1 MFSTLWVLGS
11 GARWHCLC
19 RNFSLKWPTEEEE
32 VLTPGHLCSV
42 PSLPRQVAVI
52 SLVLQEP
59 VVYTCSIFYRVSF
72 QDHWGKKKKMIILLS
87 LWILPIIYKT
97 MQRNFRIVNL
107 TRKPENICCLH
118 FTDYL
123 NVEIVRTRKHSTAEA
138 GLMMSATPWHQKSL
152 ANYILAEMNPVV
164 TFMI

>member
-1 MFSTLWVLGS
+1 
-11 GARWHCLC
+11 
-19 RNFSLKWPTEEEE
+19 
-32 VLTPGHLCSV
+32 
-42 PSLPRQVAVI
+42 
-52 SLVLQEP
+52 
-59 VVYTCSIFYRVSF
+59 
-72 QDHWGKKKKMIILLS
+72 MIILLS